1 MLGRLDREGGRRNLH
16 GDKKKRQGGHSV
28 TSIAEDPTTRAA
40 QVDHAPGMRHESP
53 ARQVSLLL
61 ATVSRLQ
68 RTIFDRSVAPLGV
81 TRAQWAMIAVVA
93 RHPGASQR
101 TLAEHLET
109 SEAAVGRLIE
119 RLCTEGLLER
129 RERNG
134 DRRTRAVYLTEQ
146 ARPLLDRLGAI
157 AAYSE
162 STMLAGFSKAEIDA
176 LLGFMARIHDNVSA
190 RNEG

>member
-1 MLGRLDREGGRRNLH
+1 MAIELEGRF
-16 GDKKKRQGGHSV
+16 
-28 TSIAEDPTTRAA
+28 P
-40 QVDHAPGMRHESP
+40 VDHALAIRHETP
-53 ARQVSLLL
+53 ARQISLLL

-101 TLAEHLET
+101 TLAEYLET
-109 SEAAVGRLIE
+109 SEAAVGRLID

-157 AAYSE
+157 AVDSDC
-162 STMLAGFSKAEIDA
+162 TMLSGFSKEEIDT
-176 LLGFMARIHDNVSA
+176 LLGFMVRMHDNVSA
-190 RNEG
+190 RNET

>member
-1 MLGRLDREGGRRNLH
+1 MTTTTGE
-16 GDKKKRQGGHSV
+16 
-28 TSIAEDPTTRAA
+28 PTTRTA
-40 QVDHAPGMRHESP
+40 QIGNTLDVGHETP
-53 ARQVSLLL
+53 TRQVSLLL

-68 RTIFDRSVAPLGV
+68 RTIFDRSVASLGV

-146 ARPLLDRLGAI
+146 ARPLLDRLGTI
-157 AAYSE
+157 AVDSE

-176 LLGFMARIHDNVSA
+176 LLGFMARMHDNVTA
-190 RNEG
+190 RGEG